1 MEGSITIMY
10 QPIFD
15 DNIDDDE
22 LSPLENFISLND
34 LILAGGI
41 KAERARKILNQF
53 TSKSSIKSDESSLG
67 VNSTQILKKPKYQ
80 NTRRFKNY

>member
-1 MEGSITIMY
+1 MEGSITCMY

-15 DNIDDDE
+15 DNINDDE

-53 TSKSSIKSDESSLG
+53 TSKSSNKSDESSLG
-67 VNSTQILKKPKYQ
+67 GNSTQILKKPKYQ